1 MIKRLPSSAFILLGS
16 NLIALVSA
24 LLFHWNAL
32 DIFLS
37 YWIQSFFI
45 GVFQRRKI
53 IDIFEHRRRATGI
66 EWVVVS
72 GTRVFPK
79 DGDAGFSI
87 IYGVFWAAIGVVL
100 YFSVTK
106 AESLTISLLDIS
118 VQSAIFFLAH
128 WWSYH
133 SNKKNDERRDL
144 DVMANCGLPLLR
156 MFLPLHL
163 VSSVIDF
170 GTSYIPSVIVV
181 WMLLKTVVD
190 VGAHL
195 IEHDKN
201 RVNIS

>member
-1 MIKRLPSSAFILLGS
+1 MIKRLPSSALILLGS

-24 LLFHWNAL
+24 LLFHWSAL

-37 YWIQSFFI
+37 YWVQSFFI
-45 GVFQRRKI
+45 GVYQRRKI
-53 IDIFEHRRRATGI
+53 IDIFEYKRRATGKK
-66 EWVVVS
+66 WVVVS
-72 GTRVFPK
+72 GTRIFPK

-87 IYGVFWAAIGVVL
+87 VYGAFWAAIGVVL
-100 YFSVTK
+100 YFSVTR
-106 AESLTISLLDIS
+106 AESVTISLLDIS
-118 VQSAIFFLAH
+118 VQSGIFFLAH

-133 SNKKNDERRDL
+133 SNKKNDERRELDL
-144 DVMANCGLPLLR
+144 LANGGLPLLR

-190 VGAHL
+190 VGIHL
-195 IEHDKN
+195 FEHDKN
-201 RVNIS
+201 RVKFY

>member
-1 MIKRLPSSAFILLGS
+1 MIKRLPSSALVLLGS

-24 LLFHWNAL
+24 LLFHWSAL
-32 DIFLS
+32 DVFLS
-37 YWIQSFFI
+37 YWIQSLFI

-53 IDIFEHRRRATGI
+53 IDIFGYKRRETGA

-72 GTRVFPK
+72 GTRIYPK

-87 IYGVFWAAIGVVL
+87 VYGAFWAAIGVVL

-106 AESLTISLLDIS
+106 AESVTVSLLDIS
-118 VQSAIFFLAH
+118 VQSGIFFLAH

-133 SNKKNDERRDL
+133 SNIKNDERRELDL
-144 DVMANCGLPLLR
+144 IVNGGLPLLR

-170 GTSYIPSVIVV
+170 GTSYVPSVIVV

-190 VGAHL
+190 VGIHL
-195 IEHDKN
+195 FEHDMN
-201 RVNIS
+201 RVKFH

>member
-1 MIKRLPSSAFILLGS
+1 MGS

-24 LLFHWNAL
+24 LLFHWNVFEIVL
-32 DIFLS
+32 T

-53 IDIFEHRRRATGI
+53 IDIFAQRRRATGE

-87 IYGVFWAAIGVVL
+87 GYGVFWAVAGAIL
-100 YFSVTK
+100 YFSFVK
-106 AESLTISLLDIS
+106 AENLTISLLYVS
-118 VQSAIFFLAH
+118 VQSGIFFIAH
-128 WWSYH
+128 WWSYR
-133 SNKKNDERRDL
+133 SNKRNDERRDL
-144 DVMANCGLPLLR
+144 DPMVNFGLPLLR

-163 VSSVIDF
+163 VSFVIDF
-170 GTSYIPSVIVV
+170 GSSYSPSIIVA

-195 IEHDKN
+195 FEHDKK
-201 RVNIS
+201 RVMTTDGY